1 MQKRLCVQS
10 HARPRYR
17 TNDRGTRMEA
27 ERLALCLDDAA
38 DSDIRVMVTDTVA
51 VAAAVGVPPCDLA
64 GGNLPV
70 QDASSG
76 VPFL

>member
-1 MQKRLCVQS
+1 
-10 HARPRYR
+10 
-17 TNDRGTRMEA
+17 MEA